1 MALIEGLPPG
11 LADRHCYG
19 SAYLDGSCVLRA
31 GAQTLQAKGLSQ
43 PDGHWVELLGGSI
56 QGGLAAAKEISRSG
70 KRLRQKKEDLP
81 PNLLVKEAVMD
92 WAS

>member
-11 LADRHCYG
+11 LADRRCYR
-19 SAYLDGSCVLRA
+19 SAYLDGSCVLRD
-31 GAQTLQAKGLSQ
+31 GVQILQAKGLSL
-43 PDGHWVELLGGSI
+43 PTGHWVELLGGSI
-56 QGGLAAAKEISRSG
+56 QGGLAAAKEISWSG
-70 KRLRQKKEDLP
+70 KRLRQKREDLL